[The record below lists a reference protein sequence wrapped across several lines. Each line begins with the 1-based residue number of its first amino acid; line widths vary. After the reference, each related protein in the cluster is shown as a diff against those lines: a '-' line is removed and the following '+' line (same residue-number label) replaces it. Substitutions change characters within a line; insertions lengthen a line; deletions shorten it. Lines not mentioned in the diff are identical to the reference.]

1 MASTITNLINTI
13 DTGFPVAGQNND
25 SQGFRSNFTIIQSA
39 LLNTESEIENIQ
51 SLLGTQG
58 NVYNNSLVTPG
69 YQQLPGGLIMQWGQ
83 SAPITGQTT
92 GTVTFATPFPNAI
105 LSVTATPINPT
116 YSTSITISSQAVS
129 ASLTGSTFMAIGT
142 GSAAFSYIALGH

>member
-25 SQGFRSNFTIIQSA
+25 SQGFRSNFTIIQSV
-39 LLNTESEIENIQ
+39 LLNTESEIESLQ
-51 SLLGTQG
+51 SLLGTKG
-58 NVYNNSLVTPG
+58 DVYNSSLTTPG

-83 SAPITGQTT
+83 SSPITGQTT
-92 GTVTFATPFPNAI
+92 GTVTFATPFPTAV
-105 LSVTATPINPT
+105 LSVTATPINTT
-116 YSTSITISSQAVS
+116 YSTDITISSQAVS
-129 ASLTGSTFMAIGT
+129 ASLTGATFMAIGT